1 MDFGSRRRVAMNR
14 EGRRGAGLAGAA
26 VTRPS
31 AVRRSRGPAPGR
43 SRTEPEGPARMT
55 GVAPR
60 VRRTVGRG
68 AATHRDPMRSAVD
81 PARPARD
88 RNCRSARLPVL
99 APRRREAFRRPP
111 LVSGSRYRCDEVH
124 VDQSHAPAAGQHR
137 DAVVDRTTTGE
148 STPRF
153 RVSCLACP
161 ARRASGRAAPM
172 SPSDR
177 PRRRCGCRC
186 ATRSGG
192 RQAARSALPAR

>member
-43 SRTEPEGPARMT
+43 SRPAPVGPARTT

-60 VRRTVGRG
+60 VRRTVGRD
-68 AATHRDPMRSAVD
+68 AAKHRDLVRGDVD
-81 PARPARD
+81 PARPAR
-88 RNCRSARLPVL
+88 CRSACLPVL

>member
-43 SRTEPEGPARMT
+43 SRPEPVGPARTT

-60 VRRTVGRG
+60 VRRTVGRD
-68 AATHRDPMRSAVD
+68 AAKHRDPRRDDVD
-81 PARPARD
+81 PARPAR
-88 RNCRSARLPVL
+88 CRSACLPVL

-111 LVSGSRYRCDEVH
+111 LVSDSRYRCDEVH

-161 ARRASGRAAPM
+161 ARRASGRAART

-186 ATRSGG
+186 ATRSAG
-192 RQAARSALPAR
+192 RQAARSALPGR